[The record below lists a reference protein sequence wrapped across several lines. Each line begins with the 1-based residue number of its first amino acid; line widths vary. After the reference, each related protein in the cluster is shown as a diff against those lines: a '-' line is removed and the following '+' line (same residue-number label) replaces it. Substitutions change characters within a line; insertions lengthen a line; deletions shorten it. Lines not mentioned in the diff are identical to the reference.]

1 MAGPAI
7 FKICLL
13 ITDNREDELF
23 LVKVISS
30 KRFDRFKSEL
40 FAYHPE
46 LIENDFK
53 MYYKQGKPNGLF
65 GNCFKY
71 VLILQYFIKNIS
83 KYCSKCDQNFNANI
97 RFTEQTYKYIV
108 DSHDFVEFCDSNVE
122 ESYLLMGQNIEQD
135 QSISM
140 DTTIDVLMADD
151 SGIILEQGNNDMPN
165 TLQANQL
172 GTTINDSTDAETSR
186 LSNTS
191 ANKKAKK
198 SSMKWM
204 IRPGPISNNIKWLDC
219 SPDDKC

>member
-13 ITDNREDELF
+13 ISDNRKDELF
-23 LVKVISS
+23 LVKIISS
-30 KRFDRFKSEL
+30 KCFDRFKSEL
-40 FAYHPE
+40 FAHHPE
-46 LIENDFK
+46 LIKNDFK
-53 MYYKQGKPNGLF
+53 MYYKQGKSKGLF
-65 GNCFKY
+65 GNFFKY

-83 KYCSKCDQNFNANI
+83 KYCLNANI
-97 RFTEQTYKYIV
+97 RFTEQTYKYIA

-122 ESYLLMGQNIEQD
+122 ESYLLMGQSIEQD

-140 DTTIDVLMADD
+140 DTTVDVLMADD
-151 SGIILEQGNNDMPN
+151 SGIILEQGDNDMPN
-165 TLQANQL
+165 TSQAKQL
-172 GTTINDSTDAETSR
+172 GTTIHDSTDAETSR
-186 LSNTS
+186 PSNTS
-191 ANKKAKK
+191 ANKKANK